1 MPRKKTKTRKRRKI
15 SRYAQCIGGELRGR
29 KFRSQAAVRQAF
41 KDATKLCRVRLTR
54 RR

>member
-15 SRYAQCIGGELRGR
+15 SSYARCIGSELRGR
-29 KFRSQAAVRQAF
+29 KFKSQAAVRKAF
-41 KDATKLCRVRLTR
+41 KAATNICRVRLTR